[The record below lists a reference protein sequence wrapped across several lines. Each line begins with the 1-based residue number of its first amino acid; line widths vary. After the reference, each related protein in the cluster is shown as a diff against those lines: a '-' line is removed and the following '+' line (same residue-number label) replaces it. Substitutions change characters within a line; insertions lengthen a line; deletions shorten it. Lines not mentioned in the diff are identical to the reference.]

1 MSDFDFVIQFNNFNQ
16 LLNTAT
22 KHEQQEQ
29 QNQFVKETTDFNQVS
44 TNRPT
49 LYSCQWENCFKRLN
63 NNTFLNHVIE
73 DHLEKRKSS
82 NQRIPIINVNGM
94 NVILLIMILI
104 L

>member
-1 MSDFDFVIQFNNFNQ
+1 MSNR
-16 LLNTAT
+16 
-22 KHEQQEQ
+22 KQ

-73 DHLEKRKSS
+73 DHLEKRGNRQIREFQLS
-82 NQRIPIINVNGM
+82 M
-94 NVILLIMILI
+94 
-104 L
+104 